1 MKSLQ
6 FRIGLFVM
14 GLCSLLLVACNED
27 TPLGGGGEVLP
38 NDTVSISP
46 NDSLAFTGASST
58 DTVVVHCNDTWNI
71 YGYAYWAS
79 VSPQNGKDGDTLIV
93 SVDANTTGDERKV
106 SYYLYSGEAKCELA
120 VSQRKRGVDT
130 LTIHSEGAWWID
142 RQPEWLSVSSSD
154 GDDGDMLIVSATENN
169 STHNREDTLILRNE
183 EMEVLVPVLQNSH
196 PSPIIEQITYRYDSV
211 GYTPENWLFLVNERV
226 EVVFKSARLKRLI
239 IHVADLDNID
249 FLEHYEAFPECIG
262 DDTYRV
268 VLDGGAYY
276 WEIKFVMTV
285 YDDLGK
291 SGDSEIIYPK
301 DYIEDPA
308 VRALIDKE
316 LELWL
321 GYIP

>member
-6 FRIGLFVM
+6 LRIGLFVM

-46 NDSLAFTGASST
+46 NDSLAFTSVSSA

-93 SVDANTTGDERKV
+93 SVDANTTGDVRKV

-120 VSQRKRGVDT
+120 VSQQGVAVP
-130 LTIHSEGAWWID
+130 TIPVIEEVKYIYESFDYGHIAFVKPRLELVVKTKNMTSLQIWDSRID
-142 RQPEWLSVSSSD
+142 N
-154 GDDGDMLIVSATENN
+154 MIVWN
-169 STHNREDTLILRNE
+169 SRNYNSYECVGEETYRLILTNLQWA
-183 EMEVLVPVLQNSH
+183 EVLKM
-196 PSPIIEQITYRYDSV
+196 RAC
-211 GYTPENWLFLVNERV
+211 NE
-226 EVVFKSARLKRLI
+226 
-239 IHVADLDNID
+239 
-249 FLEHYEAFPECIG
+249 
-262 DDTYRV
+262 
-268 VLDGGAYY
+268 
-276 WEIKFVMTV
+276 
-285 YDDLGK
+285 LGK
-291 SGDSEIIYPK
+291 SDFSETIYIK

-316 LELWL
+316 LESLM
-321 GYIP
+321 GYIPGL